1 MVNQIQD
8 QILHYKCSKTN
19 NNKKKA
25 HSNFMCYCQ
34 KDHLGCH
41 VG

>member
-19 NNKKKA
+19 KKKA
-25 HSNFMCYCQ
+25 HSNFICYCQ